1 MYSLKERAADVLYS
15 LQVFKQL
22 VPSPDVVT
30 YSFLSITQQI
40 QTILGPAFMSNFDYK
55 GILESVSFFE
65 TP

>member
-1 MYSLKERAADVLYS
+1 MLYS

-55 GILESVSFFE
+55 GILESVSYFE